1 MNNTYYSALW
11 TLLRHKY
18 QICHFLKVA
27 VSLFDIW
34 KTRKCR
40 TFPTTTYWLKWPVH
54 LLGEDV
60 SSREDASTSWP
71 SSSGLR
77 GRRRSYLTI
86 LELPFKKMVRL
97 NQGSILGPLLFLLLN
112 VSDFESWISESKV
125 VGYADDTRIS
135 CSSKYVQQLLESLES
150 EAAK

>member
-1 MNNTYYSALW
+1 
-11 TLLRHKY
+11 
-18 QICHFLKVA
+18 
-27 VSLFDIW
+27 
-34 KTRKCR
+34 
-40 TFPTTTYWLKWPVH
+40 
-54 LLGEDV
+54 
-60 SSREDASTSWP
+60 
-71 SSSGLR
+71 
-77 GRRRSYLTI
+77 
-86 LELPFKKMVRL
+86 MVRL